1 MHGMKIVVNNQEFET
16 NPTGINTNI
25 VFMGTVHSGTGLQ
38 ENVYGFTEEQ
48 VIETAKELQKLN
60 SDFNTV
66 HIYGPYDFLCIKRE
80 HVGTYFLNG

>member
-1 MHGMKIVVNNQEFET
+1 MV
-16 NPTGINTNI
+16 
-25 VFMGTVHSGTGLQ
+25 
-38 ENVYGFTEEQ
+38 TEEQ

-60 SDFNTV
+60 PDFNTV